1 MISNRDIYSVAQ
13 PKDPYFPSRIQI
25 PFQIHIHIQIH
36 IQSHTLPIHHS
47 HHHSRPSCTWT
58 GCTQIEQSST
68 FCRRRS
74 LSSCRRSGF
83 CTSLAN
89 PCFPCP
95 FPCLHIH
102 RPFPCRHSPCSC
114 HIHHCPCHNHI
125 LLPFHCPCHSQSPYL
140 LQSRIPCH
148 NQSPCHNRHSQIP
161 YLSWSQWSQ
170 IFFVRQHS
178 PPPFIQ
184 SPPYPEPP

>member
-25 PFQIHIHIQIH
+25 PFQIQIH

-47 HHHSRPSCTWT
+47 HHHSRPSCTLT

-68 FCRRRS
+68 SCRRRS

-95 FPCLHIH
+95 FPCRHIH
-102 RPFPCRHSPCSC
+102 LPFPCRHSPCSC

-125 LLPFHCPCHSQSPYL
+125 HLPFRCPCHNHHQSPFHCPCQSQSPYL
-140 LQSRIPCH
+140 LQSRIPYH
-148 NQSPCHNRHSQIP
+148 NHSPCHNRH
-161 YLSWSQWSQ
+161 
-170 IFFVRQHS
+170 
-178 PPPFIQ
+178 
-184 SPPYPEPP
+184 